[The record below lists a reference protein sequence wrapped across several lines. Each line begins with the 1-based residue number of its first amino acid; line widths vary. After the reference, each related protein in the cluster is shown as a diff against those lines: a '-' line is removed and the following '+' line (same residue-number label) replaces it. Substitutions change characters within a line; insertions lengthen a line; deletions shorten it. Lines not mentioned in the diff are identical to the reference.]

1 MMKRYNVWKRI
12 KAILRQRSAHLG
24 LIDPD
29 KQIPEEAGKL
39 AVSFFKAGSDGI
51 LVGGSTGADSE
62 ITDATVLEI
71 RKRCP
76 LPTILFPAGA
86 ASLSRHADALFFMS
100 LLNSRDRRFLIEEQR
115 RAAPIVRRYRL
126 EPIPM
131 GYIVFEPG
139 MRVGEAGQAELVGR
153 TDLQRAIEYAL
164 TAEMFG
170 MSCVYLESGSGA
182 PEPLPA
188 KTISAVKRTIR
199 IPVIVGGGITSPE
212 AARTVVR
219 AGADIVVTGTVA
231 ELSKGKGEALAGI
244 VSAVRKG

>member
-1 MMKRYNVWKRI
+1 MMKRGRVWKGIR
-12 KAILRQRSAHLG
+12 AVLRRRSAHLG

-29 KQIPEEAGKL
+29 KQGPAGAGEL
-39 AVSFFKAGSDGI
+39 AASFFKAGSDGI
-51 LVGGSTGADSE
+51 MVGGSTGVDPR

-100 LLNSRDRRFLIEEQR
+100 LLNSRDRRVLIEEQR
-115 RAAPIVRRYRL
+115 RGAPFIRRFGL
-126 EPIPM
+126 ESISM

-139 MRVGEAGQAELVGR
+139 MRVGEVGRAELVGR
-153 TDLQRAIEYAL
+153 TDLQRAVEYAL
-164 TAEMFG
+164 TAELFG
-170 MSCVYLESGSGA
+170 MACVYLESGSGA

-188 KTISAVKRTIR
+188 MTIAVVKKSIG

-212 AARTVVR
+212 AAREVVR

-231 ELSKGKGEALAGI
+231 EFSEGRGELLAALVA
-244 VSAVRKG
+244 AVRKG